1 MNIPLHRAVTLAAL
15 LIATIFASPAR
26 GQSQTIDATT
36 REHLAL
42 TVHATHALL
51 LAGTGDCEAA
61 RYAAPL
67 CEEVLTRVTVLASHY
82 DATRAHRAHEP
93 GEGRAFLPPTVTTFG
108 GDLLPLAAACHQYL
122 EIHRDGRGP
131 ISPSL
136 DGLVLY
142 SDTGRVTAGGAL
154 AHALE
159 VEQRCRPRATP
170 TAAPTPPPAPAAPT
184 PSRWGMS
191 VAARTWVPL
200 MVPTT
205 AFFPALPQ
213 LALGPTLRLGPI
225 TLGLRATVGAMR
237 STTALN
243 ANTTAPQWA
252 IAAGADL
259 RATWTLPL
267 HPRVGVTLGA
277 HAAWSYMHRR
287 IERPSG
293 LTTQHTHLAQIGA
306 VVGVSF
312 SLHRAVSLALAC
324 DADWVPVA
332 ANGALHHTMQL
343 VPELAVNV
351 HF

>member
-1 MNIPLHRAVTLAAL
+1 MNLPLLRAVTLTSL
-15 LIATIFASPAR
+15 LIAMLFGSPAR

-42 TVHATHALL
+42 TAHATHALL
-51 LAGTGDCEAA
+51 LAGTGGCEAA
-61 RYAAPL
+61 RYAVPL

-131 ISPSL
+131 VSPSL

-142 SDTGRVTAGGAL
+142 SDTGRMTAGGAI

-159 VEQRCRPRATP
+159 VEQRCRPRSTP
-170 TAAPTPPPAPAAPT
+170 TAAPTLPPVPTAPSS
-184 PSRWGMS
+184 SRWGLS

-200 MVPTT
+200 MAPTT

-213 LALGPTLRLGPI
+213 LAVGPTLRLGPI

-277 HAAWSYMHRR
+277 HAAYSYVHRL
-287 IERPSG
+287 IERPG
-293 LTTQHTHLAQIGA
+293 GTVAQRTHIALIGA
-306 VVGVSF
+306 VAGVHF
-312 SLHRAVSLALAC
+312 TLHRTVSLALLC
-324 DADWVPVA
+324 DADWVPIAV
-332 ANGALHHTMQL
+332 NGALLHTAQL
-343 VPELAVNV
+343 SPELAVNV